1 MPIATML
8 PVGLRGAV
16 VRRREFIKIVA
27 GSAVAAWP
35 FSARAQQ
42 PAMPVVGFL
51 NTAAPQD
58 YKRQLAAFL
67 KGLGET
73 GYVEGQNVGIE
84 YRWAEGNNERLPGL
98 VAGLIGRRVAVI
110 AATSTPAAI
119 AAKAATAS
127 VPIVFEVG
135 ADPVQLG
142 LVSNLNRP
150 GGNVTGVTQT
160 NVEMTPKRLQILHE
174 LLPAARVMALL
185 VNPANE
191 ATTETTMREVLA
203 AARTLGIEV
212 HVLNANVPR
221 DIEAAFTKAVELR
234 VGGMVVSGGPFF
246 FSQSENLAARCLQ
259 HKLPTIY
266 QFHRFTA
273 AGGLM
278 SYGSEITE
286 AYRLAGVYTGR
297 VVKGERPADLP
308 VQQATKVEFVINL
321 RTAKALGITVPNTL
335 IGRADE
341 VIE

>member
-1 MPIATML
+1 MK
-8 PVGLRGAV
+8 
-16 VRRREFIKIVA
+16 RREFITLLGGATV
-27 GSAVAAWP
+27 AWP
-35 FSARAQQ
+35 LAAHAQQ
-42 PAMPVVGFL
+42 PTMPVIGFI
-51 NTAAPQD
+51 NAAAQQD

-73 GYVEGQNVGIE
+73 GYVEGQNVTIE
-84 YRWAEGNNERLPGL
+84 YRWAEGNNDRLPALAADL
-98 VAGLIGRRVAVI
+98 VGRQVAVI
-110 AATSTPAAI
+110 AATSTPAAL

-142 LVSNLNRP
+142 LVGNLNRP
-150 GGNVTGVTQT
+150 DGNVTGVTQT
-160 NVEMTPKRLQILHE
+160 NVEMTPKRLQLLHE

-191 ATTETTMREVLA
+191 ATTETTTREVLA
-203 AARTLGIEV
+203 AARALGIEL
-212 HVLNANVPR
+212 HVLNANIAR
-221 DIEAAFTKAVELR
+221 DVEAAFTKAVELR
-234 VGGMVVSGGPFF
+234 AGGMVVSGGPFF
-246 FSQSENLAARCLQ
+246 FSQTENLAARCLQ
-259 HKLPTIY
+259 HAMPTIY

-278 SYGSEITE
+278 SYGSEITD

-297 VVKGERPADLP
+297 VLKGDRPADLP
-308 VQQATKVEFVINL
+308 VQQATKVEFIINL
-321 RTAKALGITVPNTL
+321 RTAKALGINVPNTL

>member
-1 MPIATML
+1 
-8 PVGLRGAV
+8 

-27 GSAVAAWP
+27 GSAVTAWP
-35 FSARAQQ
+35 LAARAQQ
-42 PAMPVVGFL
+42 SGMPVVGFL
-51 NTAAPQD
+51 NTAAQRD
-58 YKRQLAAFL
+58 YQRQLAAFL
-67 KGLGET
+67 KGLSEA
-73 GYVEGQNVGIE
+73 GYVEGQNVTIE
-84 YRWAEGNNERLPGL
+84 YRWAEGTNDRLPAL
-98 VAGLIGRRVAVI
+98 AADLIGRRVAVI

-119 AAKAATAS
+119 AAKTATAS
-127 VPIVFEVG
+127 IPIVFEVG

-174 LLPAARVMALL
+174 LLPTARVMALL

-191 ATTETTMREVLA
+191 ATTETTTREVLA

-221 DIEAAFTKAVELR
+221 DIEAAFTKAIELR
-234 VGGMVVSGGPFF
+234 AGGMVVSGGPFF

-297 VVKGERPADLP
+297 VLKGERPADLP
-308 VQQATKVEFVINL
+308 VQQATKVEFVVNL
-321 RTAKALGITVPNTL
+321 RTAKVLGLTVPNTL

>member
-1 MPIATML
+1 
-8 PVGLRGAV
+8 

-27 GSAVAAWP
+27 GSAVTAWP
-35 FSARAQQ
+35 LAARAQQ
-42 PAMPVVGFL
+42 SGMPVVGFL
-51 NTAAPQD
+51 NTAAQRD
-58 YKRQLAAFL
+58 YQRQLAAFL
-67 KGLGET
+67 KGLSEA
-73 GYVEGQNVGIE
+73 GYVEGQNVTIE
-84 YRWAEGNNERLPGL
+84 YRWAEGTNDRLPAL
-98 VAGLIGRRVAVI
+98 AADLIGRRVAVI

-119 AAKAATAS
+119 AAKTATAS
-127 VPIVFEVG
+127 IPIVFEVG

-174 LLPAARVMALL
+174 LLPTARVMALL

-191 ATTETTMREVLA
+191 ATTETTTREVLA

-221 DIEAAFTKAVELR
+221 DIEAAFTKAIELR
-234 VGGMVVSGGPFF
+234 AGGMVVSGGPFF

-286 AYRLAGVYTGR
+286 AYRLAGV
-297 VVKGERPADLP
+297 
-308 VQQATKVEFVINL
+308 
-321 RTAKALGITVPNTL
+321 
-335 IGRADE
+335 
-341 VIE
+341 

>member
-1 MPIATML
+1 M
-8 PVGLRGAV
+8 
-16 VRRREFIKIVA
+16 RRREFIKVIA
-27 GSAVAAWP
+27 GSAVTAWP
-35 FSARAQQ
+35 FAARAQQ

-58 YKRQLAAFL
+58 YKRQLAAFH
-67 KGLGET
+67 KGLGEA
-73 GYVEGQNVGIE
+73 GYVEGQNVTIE
-84 YRWAEGNNERLPGL
+84 YRWAEGKNDRLPAL
-98 VAGLIGRRVAVI
+98 AADLIGRRVAVI
-110 AATSTPAAI
+110 AATSTPAAVT
-119 AAKAATAS
+119 AKAATAFI
-127 VPIVFEVG
+127 PIVFEVG

-142 LVSNLNRP
+142 LVGNLNRP

-191 ATTETTMREVLA
+191 ATTETTTREVQA

-234 VGGMVVSGGPFF
+234 AGGMVISGGPFF

-297 VVKGERPADLP
+297 VLKGERPADLP
-308 VQQATKVEFVINL
+308 VQQATKVEFVVNL
-321 RTAKALGITVPNTL
+321 RTAKVLGITVPNTL

>member
-1 MPIATML
+1 
-8 PVGLRGAV
+8 

-27 GSAVAAWP
+27 GSAVTAWP
-35 FSARAQQ
+35 LAARAQQ
-42 PAMPVVGFL
+42 SGMPVVGFL
-51 NTAAPQD
+51 NTAAQRD
-58 YKRQLAAFL
+58 YQRQLAAFL
-67 KGLGET
+67 KGLSEA
-73 GYVEGQNVGIE
+73 GYVEGQNVTIE
-84 YRWAEGNNERLPGL
+84 YRWAEGTNDRLPAL
-98 VAGLIGRRVAVI
+98 AADLIGRRVAVI

-119 AAKAATAS
+119 AAKTATAS
-127 VPIVFEVG
+127 IPIVFEVG

-174 LLPAARVMALL
+174 LLPTARVMALL

-191 ATTETTMREVLA
+191 ATTETTTREVLA

-221 DIEAAFTKAVELR
+221 DIEAAFTKAIELR
-234 VGGMVVSGGPFF
+234 AGGMVVSGGPFF

-297 VVKGERPADLP
+297 VLKGERPADLP
-308 VQQATKVEFVINL
+308 VQQATKVEFVVNL
-321 RTAKALGITVPNTL
+321 RTAKVLGLTVPNTL

-341 VIE
+341 GIE

>member
-1 MPIATML
+1 L
-8 PVGLRGAV
+8 
-16 VRRREFIKIVA
+16 
-27 GSAVAAWP
+27 SA
-35 FSARAQQ
+35 
-42 PAMPVVGFL
+42 
-51 NTAAPQD
+51 
-58 YKRQLAAFL
+58 LAAD
-67 KGLGET
+67 
-73 GYVEGQNVGIE
+73 
-84 YRWAEGNNERLPGL
+84 
-98 VAGLIGRRVAVI
+98 LIGRRVAVI

-119 AAKAATAS
+119 AAKTATAS
-127 VPIVFEVG
+127 IPIVFEVG

-174 LLPAARVMALL
+174 LLPTARVMALL

-191 ATTETTMREVLA
+191 ATTETTTREVLA

-221 DIEAAFTKAVELR
+221 DIEAAFTKAIELR
-234 VGGMVVSGGPFF
+234 AGGMVVSGGPFF

-297 VVKGERPADLP
+297 VLKGERPADLP
-308 VQQATKVEFVINL
+308 VQQATKVEFVVNL
-321 RTAKALGITVPNTL
+321 RTAKVLGLTVPNTL

>member
-1 MPIATML
+1 
-8 PVGLRGAV
+8 

-27 GSAVAAWP
+27 GSAVTAWP
-35 FSARAQQ
+35 LAARAQQ
-42 PAMPVVGFL
+42 SGMPVVGFL
-51 NTAAPQD
+51 NTAAQRD
-58 YKRQLAAFL
+58 YQRQLAAFL
-67 KGLGET
+67 KGLSEA
-73 GYVEGQNVGIE
+73 GYVEGQNVTIE
-84 YRWAEGNNERLPGL
+84 YRWAEGTNDRLPAL
-98 VAGLIGRRVAVI
+98 AADLIGRRVAVI

-119 AAKAATAS
+119 AAKTATAS
-127 VPIVFEVG
+127 IPIVFEAG

-174 LLPAARVMALL
+174 LLPTARVMALL

-191 ATTETTMREVLA
+191 ATTETTTREVLA

-221 DIEAAFTKAVELR
+221 DIEAAFTKAIELR
-234 VGGMVVSGGPFF
+234 AGGMVVSGGPFF

-286 AYRLAGVYTGR
+286 AYRLAGV
-297 VVKGERPADLP
+297 
-308 VQQATKVEFVINL
+308 
-321 RTAKALGITVPNTL
+321 
-335 IGRADE
+335 
-341 VIE
+341 

>member
-1 MPIATML
+1 M
-8 PVGLRGAV
+8 
-16 VRRREFIKIVA
+16 RRREFIKIVA
-27 GSAVAAWP
+27 GSAVTAWP
-35 FSARAQQ
+35 LAARAQQ
-42 PAMPVVGFL
+42 SGMPVVGFL
-51 NTAAPQD
+51 NTAAQRD
-58 YKRQLAAFL
+58 YQRQLAAFL
-67 KGLGET
+67 KGLSEA
-73 GYVEGQNVGIE
+73 GYVEGQNVTIE
-84 YRWAEGNNERLPGL
+84 YRWAEGTNDRLSAL
-98 VAGLIGRRVAVI
+98 AADLIGRRVAVI

-119 AAKAATAS
+119 AAKTATAS
-127 VPIVFEVG
+127 IPIVFEVG

-174 LLPAARVMALL
+174 LLPTARVMALL

-191 ATTETTMREVLA
+191 ATTETTTREVLA

-221 DIEAAFTKAVELR
+221 DIEAAFTKAIELR
-234 VGGMVVSGGPFF
+234 AGGMVVSGGPFF

-286 AYRLAGVYTGR
+286 AYRLAGV
-297 VVKGERPADLP
+297 
-308 VQQATKVEFVINL
+308 
-321 RTAKALGITVPNTL
+321 
-335 IGRADE
+335 
-341 VIE
+341 